1 MWVLI
6 WLHFFDGKLQYYQ
19 VGEALDTMESCRQE
33 QAAASVLVTD
43 RNQGLFCLE
52 VDREQF
58 GAIRGI

>member
-52 VDREQF
+52 VDRE
-58 GAIRGI
+58 